1 MGALV
6 SRPRSGT
13 FVSRRSSFPSG
24 PLQEEEGGTE
34 QKKDRR
40 VIFRTPSLQQLEEET
55 MYLPNLLLVGLV
67 CSLGVC
73 EGKKD
78 YYKSL
83 GVEKK
88 ASNKEIKK
96 AFRKLALKYH
106 PDKNPDKDTSKKFQ
120 EIAEAYEI
128 LGDEDK
134 RRQYDSMGHKAWD
147 SAGSGGFKPGNFNFD
162 DLFKGFD
169 DDFFKE
175 MNMFGS
181 HFDGR
186 MGFGKM
192 GGGAKMHDINFEEMF
207 NSPFMHSDDSD
218 MFGRDMDM
226 FGSSSSK
233 VKTERRG
240 GQRCKTVTQQVGN
253 TRTTYTQCS

>member
-1 MGALV
+1 MHLNNLV
-6 SRPRSGT
+6 VVAFYGIAH
-13 FVSRRSSFPSG
+13 FAHA
-24 PLQEEEGGTE
+24 
-34 QKKDRR
+34 
-40 VIFRTPSLQQLEEET
+40 
-55 MYLPNLLLVGLV
+55 
-67 CSLGVC
+67 
-73 EGKKD
+73 KKD
-78 YYKSL
+78 YYKIL
-83 GVEKK
+83 GVEQD
-88 ASNKEIKK
+88 ASGREIKK
-96 AFRKLALKYH
+96 AFRNLALKYH
-106 PDKNPDKDTSKKFQ
+106 PDKNPDKDTSKKFRQ
-120 EIAEAYEI
+120 IAEAYEI
-128 LGDEDK
+128 LRDEDK

-181 HFDGR
+181 HFDSR

>member
-1 MGALV
+1 MIFG
-6 SRPRSGT
+6 SRE
-13 FVSRRSSFPSG
+13 V
-24 PLQEEEGGTE
+24 
-34 QKKDRR
+34 
-40 VIFRTPSLQQLEEET
+40 ET
-55 MYLPNLLLVGLV
+55 RENMYLPNLLLIGLV
-67 CSLGVC
+67 CSFGVC

-134 RRQYDSMGHKAWD
+134 RSQYDSMGHKAWD
-147 SAGSGGFKPGNFNFD
+147 STGSGGFKPGNFNFD

-181 HFDGR
+181 HFDSSR
-186 MGFGKM
+186 MGFGKRSVTLEVRRRQNKSLFRTM
-192 GGGAKMHDINFEEMF
+192 VK
-207 NSPFMHSDDSD
+207 NSIAE
-218 MFGRDMDM
+218 
-226 FGSSSSK
+226 
-233 VKTERRG
+233 V
-240 GQRCKTVTQQVGN
+240 CTQ
-253 TRTTYTQCS
+253 S